1 MRILKKLRELLRKRK
16 VRHQAAPPVR
26 VAGNDSDAPKNGRL
40 TLAVIGVLLVML
52 VLAALNVRLILDP
65 SIAGKAFGPWVPVK
79 PDAGPET
86 TVSQSCPA
94 TQTKS
99 NASPPQ
105 VTFYRKLVA
114 QEEQPHCSEGVAP
127 DKATTQEGHQ
137 VAETRHS
144 PAHDAKP
151 ADRHPETKP
160 GNREPSSAKKEMHQA
175 AAEES
180 LPGPDS
186 GTGSYM
192 VQIGAFTNPSIAQQ
206 WATRWKSR
214 GYEVILKPVARPRTG
229 ILYRLYLGKF
239 SSQQEA
245 DALVKRLKTREGITA
260 FRLLVRN

>member
-1 MRILKKLRELLRKRK
+1 VRILKKLRELLRKRK
-16 VRHQAAPPVR
+16 VRQKAAPPVR
-26 VAGNDSDAPKNGRL
+26 AAGNDSDAPKNGRL

-65 SIAGKAFGPWVPVK
+65 SIAGKAFGPWVPAK
-79 PDAGPET
+79 PDTGPET

-105 VTFYRKLVA
+105 VTFYSKLVA
-114 QEEQPHCSEGVAP
+114 QEEQPHCSEGVEP

-137 VAETRHS
+137 AADAKHS
-144 PAHDAKP
+144 PGHDANPGDKH
-151 ADRHPETKP
+151 AEKKA
-160 GNREPSSAKKEMHQA
+160 GNREPSEAKKEIHQA
-175 AAEES
+175 VVEES

-186 GTGSYM
+186 GTGTYM
-192 VQIGAFTNPSIAQQ
+192 VQIGAFTNPGIAQQ

-245 DALVKRLKTREGITA
+245 DALVRRLKTREGISA